1 MGHLPVTNGLAAS
14 IALAIGVLP
23 TSTFADDSDF
33 ARDVAPVLARCCVEC
48 HRAGGPGAY
57 PLETPAQVKRVA
69 RTVRAVLDAR
79 SMPPWLPVE
88 GVASA
93 PPRPSDAEIA
103 RIAAWI
109 DAGAPIDARTADKPF
124 APPRAADTERATV
137 ERWRVGEGWSIGAAE
152 SRVMRSFQFVPALEE
167 DLLVGGWRVVP
178 DARGLVSLGLISS
191 GDAALARALDERD
204 ASIGFKFT
212 GDLGTR
218 PAAALAGFGID
229 GRFEL
234 PRGFAMRVK
243 KGDAITVEM
252 HADGR
257 GRVESGACTVEALAP
272 AAGDAARARRV
283 VEPFV
288 VSAQGAA
295 RERTDGATI
304 SFSMPPLEHALDL
317 AAVTVRPGPYGVKVL
332 LTAQDA
338 ARGATPGATP
348 RVLLRIDRYDIH
360 LDRPYAVEPPVRL
373 ARGTVLALEVTAENE
388 TLATRSTPQAVL
400 LVATIDEAV
409 AAAAPARETA
419 APPVAPSIGPLA
431 SAFATAATTIP
442 TGAGQPA
449 LVSTELV
456 TAPVFREVMGYDAEP
471 RTGATDAAG
480 MSWFEAV
487 EFANKL
493 SVRQGL
499 KPAYR
504 IEFEQRDDARL
515 VGCVVSRTDG
525 DGWRLPDEREWET
538 TFDALPA
545 IRGALWNW
553 TDTVDGTAR
562 VVRGGCWADNAGTQG
577 KSARSSVAPATRSEL
592 FGARFVRPFSRCG
605 TPP

>member
-1 MGHLPVTNGLAAS
+1 
-14 IALAIGVLP
+14 
-23 TSTFADDSDF
+23 
-33 ARDVAPVLARCCVEC
+33 
-48 HRAGGPGAY
+48 
-57 PLETPAQVKRVA
+57 
-69 RTVRAVLDAR
+69 
-79 SMPPWLPVE
+79 
-88 GVASA
+88 
-93 PPRPSDAEIA
+93 
-103 RIAAWI
+103 
-109 DAGAPIDARTADKPF
+109 
-124 APPRAADTERATV
+124 
-137 ERWRVGEGWSIGAAE
+137 
-152 SRVMRSFQFVPALEE
+152 
-167 DLLVGGWRVVP
+167 
-178 DARGLVSLGLISS
+178 
-191 GDAALARALDERD
+191 
-204 ASIGFKFT
+204 
-212 GDLGTR
+212 
-218 PAAALAGFGID
+218 
-229 GRFEL
+229 
-234 PRGFAMRVK
+234 MRVK

-272 AAGDAARARRV
+272 AAGDAARALRV

-304 SFSMPPLEHALDL
+304 SFSMPPLERALDL
-317 AAVTVRPGPYGVKVL
+317 AAITVRPGPYGVKVL
-332 LTAQDA
+332 LTARD
-338 ARGATPGATP
+338 ATPGATP

-400 LVATIDEAV
+400 LVATADDARSAPAPTQD
-409 AAAAPARETA
+409 AAAAP
-419 APPVAPSIGPLA
+419 PAPSIGPLA
-431 SAFATAATTIP
+431 QAFATATTTVP
-442 TGAGQPA
+442 TAAGQPA
-449 LVSTELV
+449 LISTELA
-456 TAPVFREVMGYDAEP
+456 TAPVFREVMGYNAEP

-525 DGWRLPDEREWET
+525 DGWRLPDEREWDT

>member
-1 MGHLPVTNGLAAS
+1 MGHLSVTHSLAAS
-14 IALAIGVLP
+14 IALAVGVLP
-23 TSTFADDSDF
+23 TSTFADDPDF

-48 HRAGGPGAY
+48 HGARGPGAY

-69 RTVRAVLDAR
+69 RTVRAVLGAR

-124 APPRAADTERATV
+124 APPRAAGTERATM
-137 ERWRVGEGWSIGAAE
+137 ERWRVAEGWSIGAAE

-178 DARGLVSLGLISS
+178 DARGLVSLGLVSS
-191 GDAALARALDERD
+191 GDAALARELDERD

-257 GRVESGACTVEALAP
+257 GRVESGACIVEALAP
-272 AAGDAARARRV
+272 TAGDAAGAPRV

-304 SFSMPPLEHALDL
+304 SYSMPPLEQALDL
-317 AAVTVRPGPYGVKVL
+317 AAITVRPGPYGVKVL
-332 LTAQDA
+332 LTAHDPASKA
-338 ARGATPGATP
+338 AP
-348 RVLLRIDRYDIH
+348 RALLRIDRYDIH

-400 LVATIDEAV
+400 LVAPVDDAV
-409 AAAAPARETA
+409 AAAAPAHETA
-419 APPVAPSIGPLA
+419 ASPAAPTNGPLA
-431 SAFATAATTIP
+431 RAFATAATTIP

-456 TAPVFREVMGYDAEP
+456 PAPVFREAMGYDPEP

-487 EFANKL
+487 ELANKL
-493 SVRQGL
+493 SVSQGMQ
-499 KPAYR
+499 PAYR
-504 IEFEQRDDARL
+504 IEFAQRDGKRL
-515 VGCVVSRTDG
+515 VGCVVSPTDG
-525 DGWRLPDEREWET
+525 DGWRLPDERAWET
-538 TFDALPA
+538 TFDARPA
-545 IRGALWNW
+545 IRGEIWNW
-553 TDTVDGTAR
+553 TSTQDGAAR

-577 KSARSSVAPATRSEL
+577 KSARSSLPPATRSEL
-592 FGARFVRPFSRCG
+592 FGARFVRPFSRCA
-605 TPP
+605 TRP

>member
-1 MGHLPVTNGLAAS
+1 MGHLSVTNGLAAS

-23 TSTFADDSDF
+23 TSIFADDSDF

-178 DARGLVSLGLISS
+178 DARGLVSLGLVSS

-272 AAGDAARARRV
+272 AAGDAARALRV

-304 SFSMPPLEHALDL
+304 SFSMPPLERALDL
-317 AAVTVRPGPYGVKVL
+317 AAITVRPGPYGVKML
-332 LTAQDA
+332 LTAHDPA
-338 ARGATPGATP
+338 SKATP

-360 LDRPYAVEPPVRL
+360 LDRPYAVEPSVRL

-400 LVATIDEAV
+400 LVATDDDARS
-409 AAAAPARETA
+409 APAPTQDA
-419 APPVAPSIGPLA
+419 ATAPPAPAIGPLA
-431 SAFATAATTIP
+431 QAFATATTTVP
-442 TGAGQPA
+442 TAAGQPA
-449 LVSTELV
+449 LISTELA
-456 TAPVFREVMGYDAEP
+456 TAPIFREVMGYDAEP

-525 DGWRLPDEREWET
+525 DGWRLPDEREWDT

-553 TDTVDGTAR
+553 TDTVDGTTR